1 MKVGYHVRTALI
13 VVLSLLAVPAVVLAC
28 WWYALPR
35 QAGTA
40 LPEAHVAKDAQEYLR
55 EKKPEPLPE
64 EFVGPTKPLVPTEQH
79 ALLNQLAPGFTL
91 TDVDGKAVELDDLL
105 SRGPVVVVFYF
116 GYQCNHCVSQL
127 FDVNE
132 DIRHFRNLGATVVAI
147 SPDKSEHTRER
158 YKKYGAFDFPVLA
171 DADHAVAR
179 TYGVSRPAV
188 GALKAWEAHGTFVI
202 GRDRY
207 IHWAKTGDEPFTG
220 NDTLLAEIKRLEGK

>member
-1 MKVGYHVRTALI
+1 MSLGYHFRTALI
-13 VVLSLLAVPAVVLAC
+13 VAFSLLAVPVVVLAC
-28 WWYALPR
+28 WWCALPR
-35 QAGTA
+35 QAGTPP
-40 LPEAHVAKDAQEYLR
+40 PEADVAKDAQDYLR
-55 EKKPEPLPE
+55 ENKPEPLPE
-64 EFVGPTKPLVPTEQH
+64 VLAAPTKPLVPTDQH

-91 TDVDGKAVELDDLL
+91 TDADGNPVELDDLL

-127 FDVNE
+127 FDLNE
-132 DIRHFRNLGATVVAI
+132 DIQHFRGLDATVVAI

-171 DADHAVAR
+171 DVDHAVAR
-179 TYGVSRPAV
+179 KYGVSRPAV
-188 GALKAWEAHGTFVI
+188 AGLKAWEAHGTFVI

-220 NDTLLAEIKRLEGK
+220 NGTLLAEIKRLEGK